1 MQNVQN
7 AKSRADFIGSGA
19 TLAYLRGGHTGW
31 GDSDDG
37 VRDGWRTMHEDL
49 GLAPK
54 NHKEMGKFAFI
65 KNNGVSRRMIA
76 SARRSRKPPVAA

>member
-1 MQNVQN
+1 MHNVQN

-37 VRDGWRTMHEDL
+37 V
-49 GLAPK
+49 
-54 NHKEMGKFAFI
+54 
-65 KNNGVSRRMIA
+65 
-76 SARRSRKPPVAA
+76 